1 MAMPRTALTCSAV
14 RRVSCS
20 FCSRC
25 SVSYATSAPN
35 TRSATDGPARAPS
48 HVSLTASRRSTNIVS
63 RASLSREKLSITRT
77 AFGWRKPVRYKK
89 SVFGLYGYGMS
100 KDEYACDA
108 AVRTTAD
115 LHQPGVTRHS
125 AHRHS
130 SELTGLV
137 E

>member
-1 MAMPRTALTCSAV
+1 
-14 RRVSCS
+14 
-20 FCSRC
+20 
-25 SVSYATSAPN
+25 
-35 TRSATDGPARAPS
+35 
-48 HVSLTASRRSTNIVS
+48 
-63 RASLSREKLSITRT
+63 LSREKLSITRT